1 MRSALWSWPGRRG
14 CGSGTLSRWL
24 DEVRTL
30 PLVGP
35 QTDTQFLV
43 ASNLRCRARMSGAHH
58 APPYRCERR
67 RWHGGVPRGWSAIDN
82 GHVPFVVALACGRR
96 QVVQP
101 LDLLGAQV
109 QAVGCGVLLDAGD
122 PLGAGN
128 RGDVIALRKQPRQG
142 DLRRCRTHLCGNG
155 LDLVNDAQ
163 VAPEILAG
171 EARVGLAP
179 IVVGELFGRANLAGE
194 EAVAQRRVGNEA
206 DAQLA

>member
-14 CGSGTLSRWL
+14 CGSRTLSRWL

-82 GHVPFVVALACGRR
+82 GHVPFVVALACCRR

-101 LDLLGAQV
+101 LDLHGAQV
-109 QAVGCGVLLDAGD
+109 AA
-122 PLGAGN
+122 
-128 RGDVIALRKQPRQG
+128 
-142 DLRRCRTHLCGNG
+142 
-155 LDLVNDAQ
+155 
-163 VAPEILAG
+163 EILAG

>member
-1 MRSALWSWPGRRG
+1 
-14 CGSGTLSRWL
+14 
-24 DEVRTL
+24 V
-30 PLVGP
+30 
-35 QTDTQFLV
+35 
-43 ASNLRCRARMSGAHH
+43 
-58 APPYRCERR
+58 
-67 RWHGGVPRGWSAIDN
+67 SAIDN

-122 PLGAGN
+122 PLGAGI
-128 RGDVIALRKQPRQG
+128 GAMSSPAQAATPR
-142 DLRRCRTHLCGNG
+142 RSAWCRTHLCGNG

-179 IVVGELFGRANLAGE
+179 IVSASCSGERISPVRKPWPSGE
-194 EAVAQRRVGNEA
+194 
-206 DAQLA
+206 